1 MVRAGII
8 LYGYYPDENIEKV
21 IDLKPAMTLLSKIA
35 QVKDLKKGEAVS
47 YGRIFYAPN
56 DMKIA
61 VISIGYADGYLR
73 ANGEN
78 AYFLINGKKAKIL
91 GRICMDMCMVD
102 ITEIE
107 NVKKGDDAI
116 IFGYYDKNT
125 LLGANT
131 VAKFGDTI
139 TYEVLCS
146 VSKRVP
152 RIYKVD

>member
-1 MVRAGII
+1 
-8 LYGYYPDENIEKV
+8 
-21 IDLKPAMTLLSKIA
+21 
-35 QVKDLKKGEAVS
+35 
-47 YGRIFYAPN
+47 
-56 DMKIA
+56 
-61 VISIGYADGYLR
+61 
-73 ANGEN
+73 
-78 AYFLINGKKAKIL
+78 
-91 GRICMDMCMVD
+91 MDMCMVD

-131 VAKFGDTI
+131 VANFGDTI